1 MDETEKIS
9 SAADVEW
16 QRYEVNENSKGTA
29 TKRRLTLAKKVTK
42 VGEMFDYFKT
52 RLETCPAHQHRAN
65 WQRTQMKSLIQNLP
79 PKHCICIHDY
89 SENYR
94 CVENN
99 EMQSNYFQHTECSL
113 HVTMIHRHAILEYDG
128 FDSTDD
134 FPEIIT
140 EYFFVIS
147 PDLQHDHNFTKCAQ
161 QQIKQYL
168 DSISY
173 DVDVM
178 HEFTDGCSS
187 ECESRHCLGDLS
199 FAPTEYG
206 YKVVHRNFFE
216 TSHAKGSQDA
226 AGGFIKR
233 EADIAV
239 LRGITIIQNTK
250 DLFSFCNNDLKELRS
265 ALFKRRIFRYAE
277 SVDRDNIRNFK
288 PISNSRKIHHL
299 YTSKSEL

>member
-1 MDETEKIS
+1 MKFRKSKNQLETSEVESYPVYENLGGIIDVTLCPKVNGSYEKCCLDRKCGVGKLKFSMNETEKIS
-9 SAADVEW
+9 FAANVEW
-16 QRYEVNENSKGTA
+16 QRYEYVNENPKGTA
-29 TKRRLTLAKKVTK
+29 TKRRLTLVRKVTK

-113 HVTMIHRHAILEYDG
+113 HVTMIHRHAMLEYDG

-187 ECESRHCLGDLS
+187 ECESRLRLFEIGLKFRMLS
-199 FAPTEYG
+199 LST
-206 YKVVHRNFFE
+206 
-216 TSHAKGSQDA
+216 D
-226 AGGFIKR
+226 
-233 EADIAV
+233 
-239 LRGITIIQNTK
+239 
-250 DLFSFCNNDLKELRS
+250 S
-265 ALFKRRIFRYAE
+265 A
-277 SVDRDNIRNFK
+277 
-288 PISNSRKIHHL
+288 
-299 YTSKSEL
+299 

>member
-1 MDETEKIS
+1 
-9 SAADVEW
+9 
-16 QRYEVNENSKGTA
+16 
-29 TKRRLTLAKKVTK
+29 
-42 VGEMFDYFKT
+42 
-52 RLETCPAHQHRAN
+52 
-65 WQRTQMKSLIQNLP
+65 
-79 PKHCICIHDY
+79 
-89 SENYR
+89 
-94 CVENN
+94 
-99 EMQSNYFQHTECSL
+99 
-113 HVTMIHRHAILEYDG
+113 MIHIHAILEYDG

-147 PDLQHDHNFTKCAQ
+147 PDSQHDHNFTKCVQ

-187 ECESRHCLGDLS
+187 QCKSRHCLGDLS
-199 FAPTEYG
+199 FATTEYG

-233 EADIAV
+233 QADIAV
-239 LRGITIIQNTK
+239 LRGITIIQNAK
-250 DLFSFCNNDLKELRS
+250 DLFSFCNNDLKEPKR
-265 ALFKRRIFRYAE
+265 ALFKRRIFRYVE

-288 PISNSRKIHHL
+288 PISNNRKIHHL